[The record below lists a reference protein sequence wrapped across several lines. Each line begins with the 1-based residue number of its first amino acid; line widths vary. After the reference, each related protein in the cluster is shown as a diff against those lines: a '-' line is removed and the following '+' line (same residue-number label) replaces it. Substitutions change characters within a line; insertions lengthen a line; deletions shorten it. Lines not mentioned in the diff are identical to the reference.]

1 MGYKVVIAAV
11 RKEAKKWQGMA
22 DDMTPIADAVAAL
35 ELGPTAFLVIS
46 PSALPGFD
54 SIPLA
59 MAYNEMRN
67 STVDQLR
74 AAGVE
79 FDEIA
84 GALVK
89 CADEYQKA
97 EKISELNFDEIYGS

>member
-1 MGYKVVIAAV
+1 MDYRVVVKAV
-11 RKEAKKWQGMA
+11 RQEAKKWQGMA
-22 DDMTPIADAVAAL
+22 DDMMPVADAVAELA
-35 ELGPTAFLVIS
+35 LGPTAFLVIS

-59 MAYNEMRN
+59 ASYNEMRN

-97 EKISELNFDEIYGS
+97 EKISVLNFDEIYGG